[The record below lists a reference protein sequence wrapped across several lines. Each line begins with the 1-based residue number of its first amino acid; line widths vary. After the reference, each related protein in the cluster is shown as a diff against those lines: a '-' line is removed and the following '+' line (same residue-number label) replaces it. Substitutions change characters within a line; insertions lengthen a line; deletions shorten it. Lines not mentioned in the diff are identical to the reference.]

1 MKTPKKRKAPA
12 PKKPNGRPPTW
23 TPERRA
29 AAMISICEK
38 IAQKEPV
45 HRFAGKDGLPSES
58 VIYEWLAEDRS
69 FAERYAHARAR
80 AAERFA
86 FGALEIA
93 ENTGRVV
100 IEKAPDGTQQ
110 AVTLTPD
117 VARVRVDVLKWAAG
131 KFAPKVYGDRI
142 HHQHS
147 ALDGFDWSK
156 ATPEQLRAIAA
167 GKAPE

>member
-1 MKTPKKRKAPA
+1 MGRKPRSSPPKRI
-12 PKKPNGRPPTW
+12 GRPPTW

-86 FGALEIA
+86 QDALEIA
-93 ENTGRVV
+93 GQTGKVV
-100 IEKAPDGTQQ
+100 IEVGADGKPEPV
-110 AVTLTPD
+110 ALTSD
-117 VARVRVDVLKWAAG
+117 VARVKIDTLKWAAG
-131 KFAPKVYGDRI
+131 KFSPKVYGERLRQEVTGEDGGPLKTDNTIRI
-142 HHQHS
+142 VFE
-147 ALDGFDWSK
+147 DG
-156 ATPEQLRAIAA
+156 PGE
-167 GKAPE
+167 